1 MTKPVQKRSR
11 SAALFILGASAFALA
26 GCQEE
31 KTEAAAF
38 ADKDSCVAAASPG
51 GWFTEKDC
59 DTAFADAKAL
69 HDETAP
75 RYDSQQVCEAEHG
88 AGACGP
94 DAVAGGGSGGGG
106 IFMPLFMGYMLGQA
120 LGGGRVMAQPV
131 VRSGSGGFATPD
143 GGTKIGNLNSGG
155 QIASSAFQKATVTK
169 GQPPMTKAMVA
180 QRGGFGKSGGM
191 RAGG

>member
-1 MTKPVQKRSR
+1 MANPRQKRSR
-11 SAALFILGASAFALA
+11 SVALFILGASAFALA

-38 ADKDSCVAAASPG
+38 PDEASCLAAASPG

-59 DTAFADAKAL
+59 NDAFAEAKVL

-75 RYDSQQVCEAEHG
+75 RYDSQEVCEAEHG

-94 DAVAGGGSGGGG
+94 DSVSGGGSGSG
-106 IFMPLFMGYMLGQA
+106 IFMPLFMGYMIGQA
-120 LGGGRVMAQPV
+120 LSGGRVMSQPV
-131 VRSGSGGFATPD
+131 VRSGAGGFSTPD

-155 QIASSAFQKATVTK
+155 QIAPSAFQKATVTK
-169 GQPPMTKAMVA
+169 GQPPMTRAMVA

-191 RAGG
+191 RTGG

>member
-1 MTKPVQKRSR
+1 MAKLQQKRSR
-11 SAALFILGASAFALA
+11 SAALSILGAAAFALA

-38 ADKDSCVAAASPG
+38 SDEASCLAAASPG

-59 DTAFADAKAL
+59 NDAFAEAKAL

-75 RYDSQQVCEAEHG
+75 RYDSQQVCEEEHG
-88 AGACGP
+88 VGACGA
-94 DAVAGGGSGGGG
+94 DSISGGGSGG
-106 IFMPLFMGYMLGQA
+106 IFMPLLVGYMMGQV
-120 LGGGRVMAQPV
+120 LGGGRVMSQPV
-131 VRSGSGGFATPD
+131 VKTSGGGFSTPN
-143 GGTKIGNLNSGG
+143 GGTRIGSLNSGG
-155 QIASSAFQKATVTK
+155 QISTTAFQKAAVTK

-191 RAGG
+191 RTGG